1 MRGERTADQTKVAAV
16 HVVGSRRYFLRVK
29 STGIVDELSMW
40 MGESSLNAP

>member
-29 STGIVDELSMW
+29 STGIIDELSMW
-40 MGESSLNAP
+40 MRESSLNDP